1 MVPHAG
7 TGKKR
12 FKKIHK
18 RGREDG
24 MDIQVGQKAIK
35 EASEKLSN
43 WGRWGKDDQIG
54 TLNHVTPKR
63 IANAATLI
71 RRGDVFALGIPLD
84 SNGPQTGLFGGR
96 FNPIH
101 QMLATGT
108 DAIAGQQ
115 DWNKIRYAD
124 DTLSLCVQGATHWDA
139 LGHIFYE
146 DKAYNGHDA
155 KLIDSRGLSVLGI
168 EHSKE
173 KMVGRGVLLDIA
185 RFRGVDWLPDGEG
198 ISNDELDKCAAAQ
211 GVEIRAGD
219 FVILRTGQMER
230 CLSEGEWGGYAGGN
244 APGVKFENCYWCQE
258 KEIAAICSDTWGVE
272 VRPNET
278 DEANQP
284 WHWVV
289 IPAMG
294 LCMGEMFFLKELA
307 EDCARDRVYEFFFCG
322 PPLIIT
328 GGTGSPINPQ
338 AIK

>member
-1 MVPHAG
+1 
-7 TGKKR
+7 
-12 FKKIHK
+12 
-18 RGREDG
+18 
-24 MDIQVGQKAIK
+24 MDIKVGRQAIA
-35 EASEKLSN
+35 EATEKLKN

-54 TLNHVTPKR
+54 TLNHIQPEDIVR
-63 IANAATLI
+63 AAGLI
-71 RRGDVFALGIPLD
+71 RTGKVFALGIPLD
-84 SNGPQTGLFGGR
+84 ANGPQTGLFGGR

-108 DAIAGQQ
+108 DAIAGRQ

-124 DTLSLCVQGATHWDA
+124 DTLTLCVQGATHWDA

-155 KLIDSRGLSVLGI
+155 KLIDSKGLGVLGI
-168 EHSKE
+168 EHSRS

-185 RFRGVDWLPDGEG
+185 RFRKVPWLKDGEG
-198 ISNDELDKCAAAQ
+198 ISNEELNKCARAQ
-211 GVEIRAGD
+211 NVEIRKGD
-219 FVILRTGQMER
+219 FVIVRTGQMER
-230 CLSEGEWGGYAGGN
+230 CLKEKEWGGYAGGD
-244 APGVKFENCYWCQE
+244 APGVMFENCYWCQE
-258 KEIAAICSDTWGVE
+258 KQIAAICSDTWGVE

-278 DEANQP
+278 KEANQP

-294 LCMGEMFFLKELA
+294 LCMGEIFYLKELA
-307 EDCARDRVYEFFFCG
+307 EDCENDGIYEFFFCG

>member
-1 MVPHAG
+1 
-7 TGKKR
+7 
-12 FKKIHK
+12 
-18 RGREDG
+18 
-24 MDIQVGQKAIK
+24 MDIKVDRKAVA
-35 EASEKLSN
+35 EASQKLRN

-54 TLNHVTPKR
+54 TLNHVTPQDIVK
-63 IANAATLI
+63 AASLI
-71 RRGDVFALGIPLD
+71 RTGKVFALGIPLD
-84 SNGPQTGLFGGR
+84 GSGPQTGLFGGR

-108 DAIAGQQ
+108 DAIAGRQ

-124 DTLSLCVQGATHWDA
+124 DTLMLCVQGATHWDA

-146 DKAYNGHDA
+146 DKGYNGHEA
-155 KLIDSRGLSVLGI
+155 KLVDSKGLNVLGI
-168 EHSKE
+168 EHSKN

-185 RFRGVDWLPDGEG
+185 RYRGVKWMADGES
-198 ISNDELDKCAAAQ
+198 ISNDELDKCAKDQ
-211 GVEIRAGD
+211 NVSIGRGD
-219 FVILRTGQMER
+219 FVIIRTGQMER
-230 CLSEGEWGGYAGGN
+230 CLAEKKWGGYAGGD
-244 APGVKFENCYWCQE
+244 APGVKFENCYWCQD
-258 KEIAAICSDTWGVE
+258 KQIAAICTDTWGVE

-278 DEANQP
+278 KDANQP

-294 LCMGEMFFLKELA
+294 LCMGEIFYLKELA
-307 EDCARDRVYEFFFCG
+307 EDCAEDGVYEFFFCG